1 MWICDHPFRQGAFC
15 FAVHTKSLCQVI
27 AHHVPH
33 VLSSICCC
41 YQTYLKKKKIQ
52 IHMNYKEKKDF
63 EAQNDM
69 LILTIC
75 AA

>member
-1 MWICDHPFRQGAFC
+1 MF
-15 FAVHTKSLCQVI
+15 
-27 AHHVPH
+27 
-33 VLSSICCC
+33 
-41 YQTYLKKKKIQ
+41 KKENIQ

-75 AA
+75 AAYIV